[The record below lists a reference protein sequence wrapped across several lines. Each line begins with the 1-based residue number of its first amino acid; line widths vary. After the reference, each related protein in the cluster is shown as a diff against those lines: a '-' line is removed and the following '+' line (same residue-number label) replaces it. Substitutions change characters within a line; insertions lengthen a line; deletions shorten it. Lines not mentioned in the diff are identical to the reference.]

1 MKIQSLFLTFAVTFS
16 TLLAKDSVLWQEEY
30 NKVSVA
36 FQKKKWSDVKSHGK
50 NILENASDSPYASEI
65 YFYLGAAYFH
75 QKDYSLSN
83 YYLTEF
89 LKDSK
94 APKFFEE
101 AIEYKFL
108 IAEKY
113 QNGAKKHLLG
123 IEKLPKITPAWED
136 ALALYDEVITTL
148 PRHPIAAKAL
158 FNKAQ
163 MQKIEGK
170 FSEAIESLQTLIKRF
185 PKDPLAPKSY
195 LAISEAYSDESKD
208 LFPDRDFL
216 EQARLNVK
224 KFKKDFPQDEKVL
237 EAEKLLSSMQ
247 NGYARDLWE
256 SANYFAKKK
265 KVKSSILYYT
275 SIIHKYPE
283 SKYASL
289 ALKKISELKV
299 YYPQEVANASYQE
312 IQQ

>member
-1 MKIQSLFLTFAVTFS
+1 MKIPFLFLTFAVLNTPLIS
-16 TLLAKDSVLWQEEY
+16 AESLMAQEEY
-30 NKVSVA
+30 NRASVA
-36 FQKKKWSDVKSHGK
+36 FQRKKWSDVKIHGK
-50 NILENASDSPYASEI
+50 NILENAKDSPYANEI
-65 YFYLGAAYFH
+65 NFYLGAAYFH

-108 IAEKY
+108 IAERY

-148 PRHPIAAKAL
+148 PKHPVAAKAL
-158 FNKAQ
+158 FNKAL
-163 MQKIEGK
+163 MQKNEGK
-170 FSEAIESLQTLIKRF
+170 FSESIESLQTLIRRF
-185 PKDPLAPKSY
+185 PKDPLTPKSY
-195 LAISEAYSDESKD
+195 LAIVEAYLVESKD

-216 EQARLNVK
+216 EQAKLNIK
-224 KFKKDFPQDEKVL
+224 KFKKDFPQDERVQ
-237 EAEKLLSSMQ
+237 EAEKLLTSMQ
-247 NGYARDLWE
+247 NSYARDLWD
-256 SANYFAKKK
+256 SANYYAKKK

-299 YYPQEVANASYQE
+299 YYPEEVANASYQE
-312 IQQ
+312 IQH